1 MRTSRLLSGKR
12 CLLAEANLHERRQVT
27 SVLRGSGI
35 THTQSYSNGIDA
47 LEDIALNEFHFAIV
61 SENLDGL
68 NGRELVSMIRRHKLK
83 TVNQIPIIFMKSAIR
98 KRDVAEIARCGVHEV
113 VAKPFS
119 ARILLDRIR
128 WATAM
133 PRPS

>member
-98 KRDVAEIARCGVHEV
+98 KRDVAEIAAAAFTRWWPSRSPPASFWTGSDGQRRCR
-113 VAKPFS
+113 A
-119 ARILLDRIR
+119 
-128 WATAM
+128 
-133 PRPS
+133 PS